1 LLEEQKLVRARR
13 ENEEPGMKVVLF
25 CGGEGMRMRG
35 YSEDVP
41 KPMVTI
47 GERPVLWHVMKYYAH
62 YGHKDFVLALG
73 YKANAIKEYFLNYKE
88 SVSNDFTLSRG
99 GRQLDFMQRDI
110 DDWKITFVDTG
121 LRSNIGMRLKA
132 VEPLLRDE
140 EMFLANYSDGVTDA
154 FLPKIIQDFQASGA
168 TAQTMAVQ
176 PTATSLD
183 TIVADDEG
191 FVRHVK
197 TMTEADIWING
208 GFMCLKPEIFNYIKP
223 GEELIREP
231 FARLI
236 QEGKLR
242 IHRHHGFWQ
251 CMDTFKDKQVL
262 DELDARGGAP
272 WQVWKQPVLN
282 VVKSA

>member
-1 LLEEQKLVRARR
+1 
-13 ENEEPGMKVVLF
+13 MKVVLF

-47 GERPVLWHVMKYYAH
+47 GDRPVLWHVMKYYAH
-62 YGHKDFVLALG
+62 FGHKDFILCLG

-88 SVSNDFTLSRG
+88 SVSNDFTLSEG
-99 GRQLDFMQRDI
+99 GRRLDFMQRDI

-140 EMFLANYSDGVTDA
+140 EMFLANYSDGVTDC
-154 FLPKIIQDFQASGA
+154 FLPRMIEEFRKSDAI
-168 TAQTMAVQ
+168 AQTIAVQ

-183 TIVADDEG
+183 TIVADENG
-191 FVRHVK
+191 FVRHIRS
-197 TMTEADIWING
+197 MTDADIWING
-208 GFMCLKPEIFNYIKP
+208 GFMCLRREVFDYIRP

-236 QEGKLR
+236 ENGKLR
-242 IHRHHGFWQ
+242 VYKHAGFWQ

-262 DELDARGGAP
+262 DEYDARGQAP
-272 WQVWKQPVLN
+272 WQIWKQGVL
-282 VVKSA
+282 KSVPAA